1 MLDVVGWF
9 TSLPRW
15 EQVAVTA
22 AVVGVLVGL
31 YMLRPLPRA
40 ATWWPVPVTSATDGE
55 RVTVTGTVEPAD
67 GTTTSPITNDRC
79 IAYRNDVRSRRNNPY
94 DELDDR
100 NTREDFEDR
109 YRHSVAFDLEDDSG
123 RIRVDPTEM
132 GLYGE
137 PIETGDGDLTAAK
150 QFASNRQGSFLQN
163 PDIKHEDVSFRLTAR
178 QLEPGDIATVTGI
191 VTERDGERVLVGS
204 DGLIGV
210 TGSVVTG
217 TRNGYLAYLFRRA
230 VLWAG
235 GAALFVV
242 VLVIGFNIVGGTG
255 L

>member
-15 EQVAVTA
+15 QAVAVTA
-22 AVVGVLVGL
+22 AAVGVLVGL
-31 YMLRPLPRA
+31 FMLRSLPRV
-40 ATWWPVPVTSATDGE
+40 ATWWPQSVRSVAVGE

-79 IAYRNDVRSRRNNPY
+79 LVYRNDVRSRRNNPY

-100 NTREDFEDR
+100 KTREDFEDR
-109 YRHSVAFDLEDDSG
+109 YRHSVAFDLDDDTG
-123 RIRVDPTEM
+123 HIRVDPDGM

-137 PIETGDGDLTAAK
+137 PIDTGDGDLAAAK

-163 PDIKHEDVSFRLTAR
+163 PDMKHEDVSFRLTAR
-178 QLEPGDIATVTGI
+178 QLEPGDTATVTGI
-191 VTERDGERVLVGS
+191 VAERDSEPVLVAN
-204 DGLIGV
+204 DGLVGF

-217 TRNGYLAYLFRRA
+217 TRAGYLTYLFRRA
-230 VLWAG
+230 VIWCL
-235 GAALFVV
+235 GAAAAVF
-242 VLVIGFNIVGGTG
+242 LVEILLSATG
-255 L
+255 